1 MNAFE
6 TVGFRSTYGA
16 TETNGLVN
24 GHAYHAEV
32 DYSVRPLSLAE
43 VKAQKGKITRVRIL
57 TERTPMGTLCDISY
71 IHASLPNGKTVA
83 VENRLN
89 NLQPLRT
96 LKKAMLDWA
105 QREGVFAKSIG
116 LIDEGNW
123 SIQR

>member
-1 MNAFE
+1 MNAFA
-6 TVGFRSTYGA
+6 TQDTNHYGA
-16 TETNGLVN
+16 TQTNGLVD
-24 GHAYHAEV
+24 GHAYHGEV

-43 VKAQKGKITRVRIL
+43 VKAEGGKITRVRIL
-57 TERTPMGTLCDISY
+57 TERTYGGTLCDISY
-71 IHASLPNGKTVA
+71 IHATLRNGKTVP
-83 VENRLN
+83 VQSELN
-89 NLQPLRT
+89 NLTPLRN

>member
-1 MNAFE
+1 MNAFA
-6 TVGFRSTYGA
+6 TVGYRNTYGA
-16 TETNGLVN
+16 TETNSLVN
-24 GHAYHAEV
+24 GSEYHAEV

-57 TERTPMGTLCDISY
+57 TERTYGGTLCDISY
-71 IHASLPNGKTVA
+71 IHATLPDGKTVP
-83 VENRLN
+83 VQNYLD
-89 NLQPLRT
+89 NLTPLRN

>member
-6 TVGFRSTYGA
+6 TADTNHYGA
-16 TETNGLVN
+16 TQTNGLVN
-24 GHAYHAEV
+24 GSEYHAET
-32 DYSVRPLSLAE
+32 DYSRTYSLAE
-43 VKAQKGKITRVRIL
+43 VKAAGGKITRVRIL
-57 TERTPMGTLCDISY
+57 TERTYGGTLCDISY
-71 IHASLPNGKTVA
+71 INATLKDGRQVP
-83 VENRLN
+83 VEIRID
-89 NLQPLRT
+89 NLTPLRN